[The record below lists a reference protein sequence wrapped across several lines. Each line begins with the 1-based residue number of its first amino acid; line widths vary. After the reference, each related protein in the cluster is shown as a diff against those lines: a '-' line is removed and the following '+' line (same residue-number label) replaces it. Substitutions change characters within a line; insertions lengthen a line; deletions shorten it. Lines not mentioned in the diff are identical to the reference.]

1 MSEHGKPIGFLVRST
16 TAMVVERDKNA
27 GAEHRQVP

>member
-1 MSEHGKPIGFLVRST
+1 MSEDRKPLGFLVRST
-16 TAMVVERDKNA
+16 TAMAVARDKNA